1 MVTQTLTKV
10 PAQEHRF
17 LLEYTWAPSEY
28 TWAPSTSLVTLM
40 YFVYCAKLLL
50 KPIEVFLDTWNI
62 SALFNN
68 LKNNAEYIIHVKVPF
83 FPTFHP
89 SRRE

>member
-10 PAQEHRF
+10 PAQEHHF
-17 LLEYTWAPSEY
+17 LLEY

-68 LKNNAEYIIHVKVPF
+68 LKNSAEYIIHVKVPF
-83 FPTFHP
+83 LPTFHP